1 MKKIFPLIMIIG
13 MLILIFML
21 FHGPE
26 RASGAAK
33 IVSLRI
39 EEQNEIEQSGP
50 PWLDEAWHYRR
61 PVIINSSAA
70 QDWYQV
76 LITLDSS
83 NFNFNLAKTD
93 GSDIRF
99 TLSDGWTELY
109 YWKEYWNSNS
119 HLAYLWV
126 RVSPLSVG
134 DTTIYLY
141 YNNPAA
147 PQASNGVKTFNF
159 FDDLWC
165 QFPGAGCT
173 LAESSQQLQLPGN
186 SDNGYSIDSSSWITL
201 TVKLPS
207 VSSGNLILNNGTGIK
222 TKSTFQP
229 QIDKFPFGFA
239 VGFRANYGSGTGHEW
254 TGFINGTG
262 GQQTMIG
269 DLPSDVDDL
278 YLINYYN
285 AFNNAIL
292 EGVNDWHNVDHTY
305 EVRWKYGMTIGDIDH
320 NASIVS
326 NLSQVPNTLLP
337 VTLYNNNSGSDTTL
351 MVDWVYVRQYHDPE
365 PTFAV
370 GAEQG
375 LVDLGIGM
383 VDSPDPLHQGAELT
397 YLLTVSNYS
406 SIDAPGV
413 IVTDTLPGSVQFVS
427 VKTSP
432 ECSQVG
438 SEIVCSLNTIPA
450 YLTSTITIVVKPTAD
465 GVITNSAIVDSPGFD
480 LDTGNNWG
488 EATTLV
494 DTVPP
499 NVNWEEPA
507 LNGEKYTTYG
517 GSIALEASATDNN
530 QVAWVEFWL
539 WDHLPISDP
548 KGKISI
554 GFDNTYPYQ
563 MQFNSDLLVPNQDY
577 QMFVQAADRAGNISD
592 IYTLPYPRIYIERIL
607 LYFVQLPIAIR

>member
-21 FHGPE
+21 FHGTE

-61 PVIINSSAA
+61 PVIINSGTALP
-70 QDWYQV
+70 WYQV
-76 LITLDSS
+76 LITLDSG
-83 NFNFNLAKTD
+83 NFPSFSLSKSD
-93 GSDIRF
+93 GSDVRF
-99 TLSDGWTELY
+99 THSDGTTELK
-109 YWKEYWNSNS
+109 YWIESWDNINQK
-119 HLAYLWV
+119 AYVWV
-126 RVSPLSVG
+126 RVPSLASG
-134 DTTIYLY
+134 NTTIYLY

-147 PQASNGVKTFNF
+147 TKVSDGTATFDS
-159 FDDLWC
+159 FDDDWSHLTA
-165 QFPGAGCT
+165 AGFT
-173 LAESSQQLQLPGN
+173 LAENGQSSASANDIEAVFNWSTISGIP
-186 SDNGYSIDSSSWITL
+186 
-201 TVKLPS
+201 V
-207 VSSGNLILNNGTGIK
+207 VSPVGILNLSNGTGIK
-222 TKSTFQP
+222 STTTFQY
-229 QIDKFPFGFA
+229 QA
-239 VGFRANYGSGTGHEW
+239 VGFRANFGLGTNRVAPGHEW
-254 TGFINGTG
+254 VGFNNGNIG
-262 GQQTMIG
+262 KGTMIG
-269 DLPSDVDDL
+269 DLWSDPGNL
-278 YLINYYN
+278 FLINYNYSEDSTP
-285 AFNNAIL
+285 L
-292 EGVNDWHNVDHTY
+292 PRVGGSDWHNAYHVY
-305 EVRWKYGMTIGDIDH
+305 EVRWKSGWSGANIDH
-320 NASIVS
+320 GASSASSTVE
-326 NLSQVPNTLLP
+326 VPGAPPQLP
-337 VTLYNNNSGSDTTL
+337 VTLYSYTGSNATL

-375 LVDLGIGM
+375 LVDLGISM
-383 VDSPDPLHQGAELT
+383 IDSPDPLHQGAELT

-413 IVTDTLPGSVQFVS
+413 IVTDTLPGSVLFVS
-427 VKTSP
+427 GKTSP

-450 YLTSTITIVVKPTAD
+450 YLTSTSTIVVKPTAD
-465 GVITNSAIVDSPGFD
+465 GVISNSAIVGSSGFD

-507 LNGEKYTTYG
+507 LNGKKYTTYG
-517 GSIALEASATDNN
+517 GWVALKASATDNN

-539 WDHLPISDP
+539 WDHLPLADP

-554 GFDNTYPYQ
+554 GFDDTYPYQ
-563 MQFNSDLLVPNQDY
+563 MQFNSDLLVPNQEY
-577 QMFVQAADRAGNISD
+577 QLFVQAADRAGNISS
-592 IYTLPYPRIYIERIL
+592 IYIFPYPRIYIERIL
-607 LYFVQLPIAIR
+607 LYFVQLPIAIK